1 MASITTKERTSA
13 KGITSYQ
20 VQVRGKGVEKPYS
33 KSFPSLEEAQAW
45 AAEQDRIVHSTTD
58 QFRPTVEPVT
68 AEQAETVLNNAY
80 EKMHGS
86 RPFTARTMTPEEVRS
101 FGSEP
106 KKLTIANIVDEY
118 LRDTQ
123 YKGGVKKKGY
133 STVVQRMSTL
143 AKNLGDK
150 GIDELTK
157 QDIQE
162 YTIKRRGAKALR
174 SQRLIQPSTIRKE
187 LEILRRVIRWGVEE
201 KGIKPLVEIKGDLL
215 PPEND
220 GRERVITEEEYKK
233 LCAYTN
239 MYFPWMEPMIILS
252 WETSMRRGEILALV
266 PEWIDFDKREIAL
279 PAEVCKNGKARKV
292 PLSTVAMNL
301 LKRLIG
307 EGDNVMQP
315 DQRFFTISGNTLPQR
330 FKRACDACGIKGA
343 VFHSLR
349 HSSITRYAKK
359 PGMNLA
365 FLATISGHRDINM
378 VKKYLHTDSAFIANL
393 MD

>member
-1 MASITTKERTSA
+1 MASITTKERTST

-45 AAEQDRIVHSTTD
+45 AAEQEAILSGAPTQNLTEDVTPTT
-58 QFRPTVEPVT
+58 
-68 AEQAETVLNNAY
+68 
-80 EKMHGS
+80 
-86 RPFTARTMTPEEVRS
+86 
-101 FGSEP
+101 SEITQQRQNP
-106 KKLTIANIVDEY
+106 LPLGNPYTIANIVDEY

-187 LEILRRVIRWGVEE
+187 LEILRRVIRWGAEE

-215 PPEND
+215 PPENE
-220 GRERVITEEEYKK
+220 GRDRVITEEEYQK

-279 PAEVCKNGKARKV
+279 PAEACKNGKARKV

-315 DQRFFTISGNTLPQR
+315 NQRFFTISGNTLPQR

-365 FLATISGHRDINM
+365 FLATISGHRDMNM
-378 VKKYLHTDSAFIANL
+378 VKKYLHTESAFIANL